1 MIAYGDN
8 DLVRIYEQKKIVEVE
23 AYHVHPDFI
32 NYDLS
37 NDIALIKLKKP
48 LNFSDAVQPACL
60 PDQPR
65 DIYKNVLK
73 VNFPIDLFFKH
84 LIPGLL

>member
-8 DLVRIYEQKKIVEVE
+8 DLVKIYEQKKIVEVE
-23 AYHVHPDFI
+23 AYHVHP
-32 NYDLS
+32 NYDNWYLS

-48 LNFSDAVQPACL
+48 LNFSAAVQPACL

-65 DIYKNVLK
+65 DLYKNVLK
-73 VNFPIDLFFKH
+73 VNFSY
-84 LIPGLL
+84 